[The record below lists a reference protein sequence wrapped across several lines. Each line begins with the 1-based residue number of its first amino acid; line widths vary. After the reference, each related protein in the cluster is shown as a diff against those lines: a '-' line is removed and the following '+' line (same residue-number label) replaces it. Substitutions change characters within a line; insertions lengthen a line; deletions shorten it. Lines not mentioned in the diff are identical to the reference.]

1 MRAVT
6 AMVPKRDGASDK
18 ESHARSTFQPRMQ
31 PIGSSNEAPARKP
44 PAGSEDEPAAEAAPE
59 EEPVRK
65 QGGSFLGKVV
75 FVAGN
80 AVGALSARLYSK
92 ARQRTA
98 AAYEDFQ
105 GRPEHV
111 RYRAYAM
118 GSYGL
123 ILIATLAAQ
132 LYTTNVL
139 GAYVRVQHV
148 SIPETTE
155 IFVRNDSRKPWSH
168 VKVHLNGIYTFERE
182 HLGPGQYIQ
191 LKADAF
197 TVADADGRMKKAPRN
212 VKIDNL
218 TLDADQGH
226 TDVELEK

>member
-1 MRAVT
+1 MSPVT
-6 AMVPKRDGASDK
+6 AMVPKREGASEKDPP
-18 ESHARSTFQPRMQ
+18 ARPTFQPRMQ
-31 PIGSSNEAPARKP
+31 PMASSGDAAARKP
-44 PAGSEDEPAAEAAPE
+44 PAAREDEPAAEAAPE
-59 EEPVRK
+59 EEPAREP
-65 QGGSFLGKVV
+65 GSSFLGKVV

-80 AVGALSARLYSK
+80 AVAALSARLYSK
-92 ARQRTA
+92 ARQRTT
-98 AAYEDFQ
+98 AAYEDFH

-118 GSYGL
+118 GAYGL
-123 ILIATLAAQ
+123 IVVATLAAQ

-168 VKVHLNGIYTFERE
+168 VRVHLNGIYTFERE

-197 TVADADGRMKKAPRN
+197 SVADPDGRTKKAPRN
-212 VKIDNL
+212 VKIENL

>member
-1 MRAVT
+1 MQAVT
-6 AMVPKRDGASDK
+6 AMVPKRDGTSDK
-18 ESHARSTFQPRMQ
+18 EPPARSTFQPRMQ
-31 PIGSSNEAPARKP
+31 PIGSSADVPARKP

-59 EEPVRK
+59 EEPARK
-65 QGGSFLGKVV
+65 PRGSFLGKVV

-80 AVGALSARLYSK
+80 GVAALSARLYSK
-92 ARQRTA
+92 ARRRTA

-118 GSYGL
+118 VAYGL
-123 ILIATLAAQ
+123 ILIATFAAQ

-155 IFVRNDSRKPWSH
+155 IFVRNDSGKPWSH